1 MKQNTRIEISPKT
14 IVFTVG
20 FLISLYIVYL
30 IKDVLFGIFVSILLM
45 TALNPLVNR
54 LQRRGLP
61 RSLSISL
68 VFLTFLSV
76 VITFLAIVIPAIAD
90 QTQSLLQLLRKPE
103 VQSFINRY
111 LPDFL
116 SLQSLNLQIGSIPK
130 LFSVVSSTFSIFVTV
145 ITVMVITFYLLLE
158 RSVLHKHLA
167 WFFGNKDAEVRAA
180 EYLNRV
186 ETEIGKWVRGQLFLM
201 IVIGVMTFVGL
212 SLLGVPY
219 ALPLAVF
226 AGFLELVPNIGPTIA
241 AVPAILVGFASGN
254 AYMGTFV
261 LVLYV
266 LIQQLE
272 NNFIVPKVMQSTVG
286 LNPLA
291 TIVLFLVA
299 YRLGGVGGAVLAIP
313 VFLVIK
319 VSVREYYQLKTRLAE
334 KLT

>member
-14 IVFTVG
+14 IIFTVA
-20 FLISLYIVYL
+20 FLVGLYVIYL

-54 LQRRGLP
+54 LERKGVPRGAA
-61 RSLSISL
+61 ISL
-68 VFLTFLSV
+68 VFITFIAVL
-76 VITFLAIVIPAIAD
+76 ITFLALIIPAVAD
-90 QTQSLLQLLRKPE
+90 QTQSLLLLLKKPQ
-103 VQSFINRY
+103 VQTFINRY

-116 SLQSLNLQIGSIPK
+116 NTQSLNLQISSIPK
-130 LFSVVSSTFSIFVTV
+130 LFSVVSSTFSVFVTM

-158 RSVLHKHLA
+158 RGVLHKHLV
-167 WFFGNKDAEVRAA
+167 WFFGNHDAEIKAA
-180 EYLNRV
+180 QYVNRV
-186 ETEIGKWVRGQLFLM
+186 EAEIGKWVRGQLLLM
-201 IVIGVMTFVGL
+201 LVIGIMTYIGL

-226 AGFLELVPNIGPTIA
+226 AGFMELVPNIGPTIA
-241 AVPAILVGFASGN
+241 AIPAILVGFASGN
-254 AYMGTFV
+254 AYLGTFV

-266 LIQQLE
+266 LVQQLE

-291 TIVLFLVA
+291 TIILFLVS
-299 YRLGGVGGAVLAIP
+299 YRLGGIGGAVLAIP
-313 VFLVIK
+313 VFLVLK
-319 VSVREYYQLKTRLAE
+319 VSVSEYYQLKTNLRQ

>member
-14 IVFTVG
+14 IIFTVG
-20 FLISLYIVYL
+20 FLISLYIIYL

-61 RSLSISL
+61 RGLSISL
-68 VFLTFLSV
+68 VFISFLSV
-76 VITFLAIVIPAIAD
+76 LITFLAIVIPAIAD
-90 QTQSLLQLLRKPE
+90 QTQSLMLLLKKPE

-111 LPDFL
+111 IPDFL
-116 SLQSLNLQIGSIPK
+116 SLQSLNLQISSIPK
-130 LFSVVSSTFSIFVTV
+130 LFSVVSSTFSVFVTM

-158 RSVLHKHLA
+158 RGVLHKHLV
-167 WFFGNKDAEVRAA
+167 WFFGNHDAEIRAA
-180 EYLNRV
+180 EYVNRV
-186 ETEIGKWVRGQLFLM
+186 EAEIGKWVRGQLLLM
-201 IVIGVMTFVGL
+201 MVIGVMTYIGL
-212 SLLGVPY
+212 TLLGVPY

-226 AGFLELVPNIGPTIA
+226 AGFMEMVPNIGPTIA

-266 LIQQLE
+266 LVQQLE

-291 TIVLFLVA
+291 TIILFLIA

-313 VFLVIK
+313 VFLVLK
-319 VSVREYYQLKTRLAE
+319 VSVSEYFQLKSRLEE
-334 KLT
+334 KLK